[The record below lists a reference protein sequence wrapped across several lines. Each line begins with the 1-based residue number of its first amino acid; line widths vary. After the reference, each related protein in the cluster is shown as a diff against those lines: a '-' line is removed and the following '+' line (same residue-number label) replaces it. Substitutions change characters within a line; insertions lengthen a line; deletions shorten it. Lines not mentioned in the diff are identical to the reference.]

1 MGSDIICLS
10 SIQILFI
17 VCLLIPRLLRF
28 CVEGKT
34 SNITA
39 KFLLIHHLYIGSLAI
54 KAELKQQKQ
63 QQKRAVCL

>member
-1 MGSDIICLS
+1 
-10 SIQILFI
+10 
-17 VCLLIPRLLRF
+17 
-28 CVEGKT
+28 VEGKT

-39 KFLLIHHLYIGSLAI
+39 KFLLIHHLYIGSPAI